1 MKPFLLFLLLF
12 FMPRLL
18 AAQMFSVQ
26 GVEKKQ
32 AATNTYLRLGSG
44 FNDFVFKGDPA
55 VVPEVNRLDFEHNS
69 INAMI
74 ENSEVGFELSASL
87 AGRLT
92 GLKDITLFTLSAAY
106 MSDIVSYRQDNL
118 SLSVPVKLGLDI
130 AGVNGT
136 TTQDKF
142 SQSVMSAGVGGKVYF
157 KIKNKLEF
165 VNQFIPG
172 YGFSSSRGGFFG
184 GSAAYLNG
192 KSRINFLN
200 LFGNHSLSLGY
211 DFKKIFFDI
220 DGDNYDYNL
229 ATHLLSI
236 GISF

>member
-1 MKPFLLFLLLF
+1 MKPFLLFLLLLF
-12 FMPRLL
+12 IPALL
-18 AAQMFSVQ
+18 PAQMFSVQ
-26 GVEKKQ
+26 SVEKRQ
-32 AATNTYLRLGSG
+32 TETNTYIRLGTG
-44 FNDFVFKGDPA
+44 FNEFVFKGDAA
-55 VVPEVNRLDFEHNS
+55 VVPEINRLDFEHNS
-69 INAMI
+69 ISAMI
-74 ENSEVGFELSASL
+74 ENSNLGFELSASL
-87 AGRLT
+87 AGRVT

-106 MSDIVSYRQDNL
+106 MNNIISYTEDAF
-118 SLSVPVKLGLDI
+118 SIGVPVKLGLDV

-142 SQSVMSAGVGGKVYF
+142 SQSVMSAGIGGKVYV

-172 YGFSSSRGGFFG
+172 YGFSSSKGGFFG

-211 DFKKIFFDI
+211 DFKKLFFDI
-220 DGDNYDYNL
+220 DGENYDYNL
-229 ATHLLSI
+229 STHLVSI